1 MIVNFEKGR
10 QIFGFV
16 DEIFQNELL
25 NFANMTAPGQI
36 EACVRAHLAHES
48 DSAVLHLQALL
59 GSAGLANKDNFGRKT
74 RRYHQGIS
82 RVPQ

>member
-16 DEIFQNELL
+16 DDVFYNELL

-36 EACVRAHLAHES
+36 EACVRAHMSHES
-48 DSAVLHLQALL
+48 DSAALHLQAVL
-59 GSAGLANKDNFGRKT
+59 GSAG
-74 RRYHQGIS
+74 
-82 RVPQ
+82 